1 VKVFRRDNV
10 HCCSLERGDT
20 TEKDAAMTMLNNT
33 SSYPETPVAFPGS
46 IRILLLRL
54 GRSIDAVLFPG
65 EQRASRQWAMVRS
78 SAAWTPKKTGQSN

>member
-1 VKVFRRDNV
+1 
-10 HCCSLERGDT
+10 
-20 TEKDAAMTMLNNT
+20 
-33 SSYPETPVAFPGS
+33 
-46 IRILLLRL
+46 LLRL